1 MVRRLVWDQDGAG
14 SIPVTPTKIDKFDR
28 SLSILFL
35 ILKNPIL
42 HEVIMETEKTYA
54 LNGELDNISFIDLSE
69 NELEISRHHV
79 EITRHLQEI
88 HHLFLTT

>member
-1 MVRRLVWDQDGAG
+1 
-14 SIPVTPTKIDKFDR
+14 
-28 SLSILFL
+28 
-35 ILKNPIL
+35 
-42 HEVIMETEKTYA
+42 METEKTYA